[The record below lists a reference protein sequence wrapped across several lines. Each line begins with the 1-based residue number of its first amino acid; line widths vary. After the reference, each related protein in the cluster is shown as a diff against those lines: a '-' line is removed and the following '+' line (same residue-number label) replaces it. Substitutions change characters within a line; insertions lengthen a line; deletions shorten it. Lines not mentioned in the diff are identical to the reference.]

1 MTQATLDRPST
12 SALAQGL
19 GWFSLGLGTAELFAP
34 KAISKFLGMNDG
46 TYLIQSYGLREIA
59 AGVGLLTSEN
69 PQPWLIS
76 RIGGDVIDIATLVAN
91 FGKDNEKNGNVALAL
106 GAVLGATAADI
117 VCAQSMQQHNR
128 QLAKRQKQAA
138 RDYSRRSGFSKPA
151 HEMRGAAIGHV
162 TIPEDFR
169 TPKALRPL
177 DAA

>member
-1 MTQATLDRPST
+1 MTQAALDRPST
-12 SALAQGL
+12 SALALGL
-19 GWFSLGLGTAELFAP
+19 GWFSLGLGTAELLAP
-34 KAISKFLGMNDG
+34 KAVSKFLGMNDG

-59 AGVGLLTSEN
+59 AGVGILTSEN

-91 FGKDNEKNGNVALAL
+91 FGKDNAKNANVAVAL

-117 VCAQSMQQHNR
+117 VCAQSMQKHNQR
-128 QLAKRQKQAA
+128 LAKRQKEAA

-162 TIPEDFR
+162 HIPEDFR
-169 TPKALRPL
+169 TPEALRPL
-177 DAA
+177 NAA

>member
-1 MTQATLDRPST
+1 MTQAALDRPST
-12 SALAQGL
+12 NMLAQGL
-19 GWFSLGLGTAELFAP
+19 GWFSLGLGTAELLAP
-34 KAISKFLGMNDG
+34 KAVSKFLGMSDG

-59 AGVGLLTSEN
+59 AGIGLLTAEN

-76 RIGGDVIDIATLVAN
+76 RIGGDVIDIATLAAT
-91 FGKDNEKNGNVALAL
+91 FGKDNPKKVNVALAL
-106 GAVLGATAADI
+106 GAVLGVTAADI
-117 VCAQSMQQHNR
+117 VCAQSGQQHNQ

-138 RDYSRRSGFSKPA
+138 RDYSRRSGFAKPA
-151 HEMRGAAIGHV
+151 HEMRGAALGHV